1 MNTNLAIIN
10 TSKIRGYKN
19 AFFAVSLI
27 LIFAI
32 SIGMAF
38 APTASAQVGIT
49 QPRTTA
55 GYIIAAPTLIGVG
68 QQLTVNPWV
77 CTLTDGLCWAHHT
90 DHSFLPDLTRDFH
103 KTRRNYRHI
112 YANRLSWH
120 LCCRR
125 D

>member
-1 MNTNLAIIN
+1 MYLAEKKRKILNKKGNEKMNTNLAIIN

-38 APTASAQVGIT
+38 APTASAQIGIP

-55 GYIIAAPTLIGVG
+55 AYVIAAPTLIGVG
-68 QQLTVNPWV
+68 QQLTVNAWILP
-77 CTLTDGLCWAHHT
+77 LPRLCWAHHRKQ
-90 DHSFLPDLTRDFH
+90 FLP
-103 KTRRNYRHI
+103 
-112 YANRLSWH
+112 S
-120 LCCRR
+120 
-125 D
+125 

>member
-38 APTASAQVGIT
+38 APTASAQVSALT
-49 QPRTTA
+49 YPRTTT
-55 GYIIAAPTLIGVG
+55 GYIAASPTLFGVG
-68 QQLTVNPWV
+68 QELNRKPMGLTLPAR
-77 CTLTDGLCWAHHT
+77 LC
-90 DHSFLPDLTRDFH
+90 
-103 KTRRNYRHI
+103 
-112 YANRLSWH
+112 
-120 LCCRR
+120 
-125 D
+125 

>member
-38 APTASAQVGIT
+38 APTASAQVSSALT
-49 QPRTTA
+49 SPRPTA
-55 GYIIAAPTLIGVG
+55 GYIASRPSLSGLANPDHKRVG
-68 QQLTVNPWV
+68 
-77 CTLTDGLCWAHHT
+77 
-90 DHSFLPDLTRDFH
+90 
-103 KTRRNYRHI
+103 
-112 YANRLSWH
+112 
-120 LCCRR
+120 
-125 D
+125 